1 MSQPGLGPLGPVIS
15 MALFGVSVKEAALT
29 TLVRKDVQQE
39 LFEREQR
46 GLRIAATCKLTKKGQ
61 VWLVPSQSGH
71 GRYTVSPDPEA
82 PHCTC
87 PDHETRGLKCKHIF
101 AVEFAQKRQEHRD
114 GSTTITQTVTVT
126 ETVTR
131 PTYPQDWPA
140 YNAAQTHEKEKFQ
153 TLLYDLCQGIDE
165 LPPSK
170 GRPRLCLADAV
181 FAACFKVYS
190 TVSARRFM
198 SDLRDAQ
205 AKGYLH
211 TVPHFNSILNYLDNP
226 MVTPILRALITE
238 SSLPLKVVEADFAA
252 DSSGFTTSRFIRWV
266 DHKYGVVRQQHAW
279 VKVHLMCGVK
289 TNVVTAVEIREKD
302 ASDTKLLPALVNATA
317 AHFEMRE
324 VSADKG
330 YGSVNNY
337 EVIASH
343 GALPYIAFKSIH
355 SGAAGGLWEKM
366 FHYFAFN
373 RQDFLRH
380 YHKRSNVESTFS
392 MIKAKFR
399 DHVRSKTDVAMQNE
413 VLCKILCHNI
423 CCVIQSMYE
432 LGIEPMFW
440 QEPLSL
446 RTSRQDISH
455 VADLTL

>member
-1 MSQPGLGPLGPVIS
+1 VR
-15 MALFGVSVKEAALT
+15 T
-29 TLVRKDVQQE
+29 TAGKDVQLE
-39 LFEREQR
+39 LYEREQR
-46 GLRIAATCKLTKKGQ
+46 GMRIAATCKLTRKGQ

-71 GRYTVSPDPEA
+71 GRYTVSPDPES
-82 PHCTC
+82 PHCSC
-87 PDHETRGLKCKHIF
+87 PDHETRGLKCKHLF
-101 AVEFAQKRQEHRD
+101 AVEFAMKREEHGD
-114 GSTTITQTVTVT
+114 GSTTVTQTVTVT
-126 ETVTR
+126 ETIHK
-131 PTYPQDWPA
+131 PTYPQEWPA

-153 TLLYDLCQGIDE
+153 ALLYDLCQRLDE

-170 GRPRLCLADAV
+170 GHPRLSLSDAV
-181 FAACFKVYS
+181 FSACFKVYS
-190 TVSARRFM
+190 TMSARRFM

-205 AKGYLH
+205 AKGYLS

-226 MVTPILRALITE
+226 ILTPILRTLITE
-238 SSLPLKVVEADFAA
+238 SSLPLKTVEADFAV

-302 ASDTKLLPALVNATA
+302 ASDTKLLPDLVNTTA
-317 AHFEMRE
+317 AHFDMRE

-330 YGSVNNY
+330 YSSVKNH

-343 GALPYIAFKSIH
+343 GATPYIAFKSIH

-373 RQDFLRH
+373 RQEFLGH

-413 VLCKILCHNI
+413 VLCKILCHKI

-432 LGIEPMFW
+432 LGIEPTFW
-440 QEPLSL
+440 ETSL
-446 RTSRQDISH
+446 T
-455 VADLTL
+455 

>member
-1 MSQPGLGPLGPVIS
+1 MS
-15 MALFGVSVKEAALT
+15 T
-29 TLVRKDVQQE
+29 TARKDEQQE

-87 PDHETRGLKCKHIF
+87 PDHETRGLKCKHLF
-101 AVEFAQKRQEHRD
+101 AVEFAMKREQHDD
-114 GSTTITQTVTVT
+114 GSTTVTQTVTVT
-126 ETVTR
+126 ETIKK

-153 TLLYDLCQGIDE
+153 TLLYDLCQGLEE

-170 GRPRLCLADAV
+170 GHPRLSLSDAV
-181 FAACFKVYS
+181 FSACFKVYS
-190 TVSARRFM
+190 TMSARRFM

-205 AKGYLH
+205 DKGYLR

-226 MVTPILRALITE
+226 VLTPILRGLITE
-238 SSLPLKVVEADFAA
+238 SSLPLKTVEADFAV

-266 DHKYGVVRQQHAW
+266 DHKYGVVRQQHEW

-302 ASDTKLLPALVNATA
+302 ASDTKLLPDLVNTTA
-317 AHFEMRE
+317 AHFDMRE

-330 YGSVNNY
+330 YSSVNNTN
-337 EVIASH
+337 VIAEPW
-343 GALPYIAFKSIH
+343 GDPVY
-355 SGAAGGLWEKM
+355 
-366 FHYFAFN
+366 
-373 RQDFLRH
+373 
-380 YHKRSNVESTFS
+380 
-392 MIKAKFR
+392 
-399 DHVRSKTDVAMQNE
+399 
-413 VLCKILCHNI
+413 
-423 CCVIQSMYE
+423 CVQKY
-432 LGIEPMFW
+432 P
-440 QEPLSL
+440 
-446 RTSRQDISH
+446 
-455 VADLTL
+455 